1 MRDCQ
6 GGPVRRYFFEGL
18 ALLLMIGSLV
28 FFFECVGYL
37 ARRDYVAALILMVI
51 GLSVIAV
58 GKEMAR
64 LALVQ
69 KE

>member
-1 MRDCQ
+1 
-6 GGPVRRYFFEGL
+6 VRRYFFEIL
-18 ALLLMIGSLV
+18 ALLLLLGSLV
-28 FFFECVGYL
+28 FFRECIAYL
-37 ARRDYVAALILMVI
+37 EQRDYVAALILMFI
-51 GLSVIAV
+51 GLSVITV

>member
-1 MRDCQ
+1 M
-6 GGPVRRYFFEGL
+6 RRYFFEIL
-18 ALLLMIGSLV
+18 ALLLLLGSLV
-28 FFFECVGYL
+28 FFKECIGYL
-37 ARRDYVAALILMVI
+37 EKRDYVASLILLVI
-51 GLSVIAV
+51 GLSVIWV

>member
-1 MRDCQ
+1 
-6 GGPVRRYFFEGL
+6 VRRYFFELL
-18 ALLLMIGSLV
+18 ALLLLGGSLV
-28 FFFECVGYL
+28 FFVECIGYL
-37 ARRDYVAALILMVI
+37 EKRDYVAAVILLCI
-51 GLSVIAV
+51 GLSVITV

>member
-1 MRDCQ
+1 M
-6 GGPVRRYFFEGL
+6 RRYFFEIL
-18 ALLLMIGSLV
+18 SILLIGGSLL
-28 FFFECVGYL
+28 FFRECISYL
-37 ARRDYVAALILMVI
+37 ARRDYVSAVVLMFI

-64 LALVQ
+64 LALIQ

>member
-1 MRDCQ
+1 V
-6 GGPVRRYFFEGL
+6 PVRRYFFEVL
-18 ALLLMIGSLV
+18 ALLLIGGSMV
-28 FFFECVGYL
+28 FFVECISYL
-37 ARRDYVAALILMVI
+37 ERREYVSALIILFI
-51 GLSVIAV
+51 GISVIAV